1 MNLVMLAEVSLASVI
16 GGAERV
22 LREQA
27 TGLMARG
34 HSVRALVR
42 TPSQDAPSHIWV
54 EGISERRYRPSIV
67 HPIAFLFTSM
77 LNSLRSYDAE
87 IAKGA
92 PDVVSIHQS
101 LAGLG
106 PILRRRSSARGWV
119 YVCHSLSHE
128 EYQSRHV
135 TGKGHQSRDLL
146 HVAVRRWIEKI
157 VIRRCNRVVVLSQFM
172 KHRVGS
178 VHRIPGH
185 TIRIIPGGADHTRF
199 CPPDDRINLR
209 KDLKLPMNKT
219 ILFTVRN
226 LVPRMGLE
234 ALIQAMGQL
243 GSKAKDCLL
252 IIGGQGPLRGKLE
265 RLIAS
270 LGLSDRIHLVG
281 FISEQD
287 LPGYYQAADL
297 VVMPT
302 HELEGF
308 GLVTVEAL
316 ACGTPVLS
324 TPIGA
329 LPEVL
334 SKVAPELIAQGREP
348 EHLAKSINTLLQ
360 RFRQDSGYWS
370 MLSQRCRQ
378 VVEEHYTWLRHNQ
391 QIDEILRE
399 TLTTGKAV

>member
-1 MNLVMLAEVSLASVI
+1 MTW
-16 GGAERV
+16 R
-22 LREQA
+22 QA
-27 TGLMARG
+27 GF
-34 HSVRALVR
+34 
-42 TPSQDAPSHIWV
+42 
-54 EGISERRYRPSIV
+54 GIY
-67 HPIAFLFTSM
+67 A
-77 LNSLRSYDAE
+77 NS
-87 IAKGA
+87 
-92 PDVVSIHQS
+92 
-101 LAGLG
+101 
-106 PILRRRSSARGWV
+106 
-119 YVCHSLSHE
+119 
-128 EYQSRHV
+128 
-135 TGKGHQSRDLL
+135 
-146 HVAVRRWIEKI
+146 
-157 VIRRCNRVVVLSQFM
+157 
-172 KHRVGS
+172 
-178 VHRIPGH
+178 
-185 TIRIIPGGADHTRF
+185 
-199 CPPDDRINLR
+199 
-209 KDLKLPMNKT
+209 
-219 ILFTVRN
+219 

-252 IIGGQGPLRGKLE
+252 IIGGEGPLRRKLE
-265 RLIAS
+265 HLIVS
-270 LGLSDRIHLVG
+270 QELSDRIHLVG